1 VLSHLLCI
9 LQHLSGDLGDQGLGP
24 VSQPL
29 GMGSQPLQSLHEE
42 LRVDMSGVQ
51 VSALQVVTYR
61 PDAAAFTIVSD
72 AWCYSLCASL
82 SCDVLQVPCFCMEV
96 DASSSHS
103 DSQGVPSM
111 GMDALQGMTLD
122 DRAGSGWLQQQQP
135 QQQYGR
141 LSQAGRSLQ
150 QALSAQGSMSPQP
163 SLQSQ
168 LGAQHGAVGPKPPL
182 SGGPKH
188 GASRLAGGSP
198 PGAAAA
204 AFAAVIASEAAAA
217 APTTEA
223 LAAMSCGVP
232 APASEGT
239 MSGDP
244 CA

>member
-1 VLSHLLCI
+1 
-9 LQHLSGDLGDQGLGP
+9 
-24 VSQPL
+24 
-29 GMGSQPLQSLHEE
+29 
-42 LRVDMSGVQ
+42 
-51 VSALQVVTYR
+51 
-61 PDAAAFTIVSD
+61 
-72 AWCYSLCASL
+72 
-82 SCDVLQVPCFCMEV
+82 
-96 DASSSHS
+96 
-103 DSQGVPSM
+103 
-111 GMDALQGMTLD
+111 MDALQGMTLD

-135 QQQYGR
+135 QQYGG
-141 LSQAGRSLQ
+141 LSQAGSLQ
-150 QALSAQGSMSPQP
+150 QALSAQGSMSQALSPQP

-223 LAAMSCGVP
+223 LAAMSAGVP
-232 APASEGT
+232 APASDGT

-244 CA
+244 CAWLCCHGGFFQFTSETISSTWTSMSP